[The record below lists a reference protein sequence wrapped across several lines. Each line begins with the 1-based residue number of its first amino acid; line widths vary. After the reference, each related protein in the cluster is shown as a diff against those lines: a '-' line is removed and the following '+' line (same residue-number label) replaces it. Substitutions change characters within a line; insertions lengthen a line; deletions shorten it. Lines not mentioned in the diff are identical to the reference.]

1 MWARHPVSSGS
12 SWPVIVF
19 GVSLWIGLR
28 PLRPPQSRKRR
39 VRCAKEPTHKPKLRA
54 SEKTHQTEGSWT
66 RLCRDTNS
74 SSWAP
79 PLGGKRRKKVPL
91 KLPLPLSLVLFPR
104 GVLAG
109 VLVFLPRQACWQTRR
124 CWLRPAST
132 EDDRHA
138 RITRRGRRNAG
149 KALASRPPGS
159 PCSYVTPAQARPM
172 GSTSHTHEGRGDRCG
187 RGGYDGQTGRWRR
200 PGIDGKHRRCCR
212 AGEAAAGLIR
222 RSVW

>member
-1 MWARHPVSSGS
+1 MASYKASSSRGKALRRRRGRDRRYGRVGAACESFVVVRTFCATSMWARHPVSSGS

-19 GVSLWIGLR
+19 AVSLWIGLR

-66 RLCRDTNS
+66 RLAAATRT
-74 SSWAP
+74 P
-79 PLGGKRRKKVPL
+79 RHGPRL

-124 CWLRPAST
+124 CSSQVVRCIQSCNKLHYSQLLRLRS
-132 EDDRHA
+132 D
-138 RITRRGRRNAG
+138 
-149 KALASRPPGS
+149 
-159 PCSYVTPAQARPM
+159 
-172 GSTSHTHEGRGDRCG
+172 
-187 RGGYDGQTGRWRR
+187 
-200 PGIDGKHRRCCR
+200 
-212 AGEAAAGLIR
+212 AAAGLLLASSYCTLSKLDPQKAPLR
-222 RSVW
+222 GA

>member
-66 RLCRDTNS
+66 RLAAATPVSTPRHGPRHLVKKSAPQTAS
-74 SSWAP
+74 APFPRAFSSWC
-79 PLGGKRRKKVPL
+79 
-91 KLPLPLSLVLFPR
+91 SCWCS
-104 GVLAG
+104 GVLAKTG
-109 VLVFLPRQACWQTRR
+109 LLANTSLLAPLSQHGGRSPRQDHSQREA
-124 CWLRPAST
+124 
-132 EDDRHA
+132 E
-138 RITRRGRRNAG
+138 RGQGVSIAAAG
-149 KALASRPPGS
+149 LTVFV
-159 PCSYVTPAQARPM
+159 CHPAQARPM

>member
-28 PLRPPQSRKRR
+28 PLRPPQSRKQR

-66 RLCRDTNS
+66 RLAAATQNS

-79 PLGGKRRKKVPL
+79 PLGGEKVPL

-124 CWLRPAST
+124 CWLRSAST

-159 PCSYVTPAQARPM
+159 PCSYVTPRRRDRWAPRATPTKAEAIAVGEEATMARLDA
-172 GSTSHTHEGRGDRCG
+172 GGDLASMANTADAVERVKRQLG
-187 RGGYDGQTGRWRR
+187 
-200 PGIDGKHRRCCR
+200 
-212 AGEAAAGLIR
+212 
-222 RSVW
+222 

>member
-28 PLRPPQSRKRR
+28 PLRPPQSRKRAGA
-39 VRCAKEPTHKPKLRA
+39 VRKRA
-54 SEKTHQTEGSWT
+54 HPQTETAHEKTHQTEGSWT
-66 RLCRDTNS
+66 RPGLPRHELLVMGPATWWRS
-74 SSWAP
+74 KKSAPQTASAPFPRAFSSWC
-79 PLGGKRRKKVPL
+79 
-91 KLPLPLSLVLFPR
+91 SCWCS
-104 GVLAG
+104 GVLAKTG
-109 VLVFLPRQACWQTRR
+109 LLANTSLLAPLSQHVGRSPRQDHSQREAECGQGVSI
-124 CWLRPAST
+124 A
-132 EDDRHA
+132 A
-138 RITRRGRRNAG
+138 AG
-149 KALASRPPGS
+149 LTVFVCP
-159 PCSYVTPAQARPM
+159 PAQARPR

>member
-19 GVSLWIGLR
+19 AVSLLINLR

-79 PLGGKRRKKVPL
+79 RWLLRKKVPL

-104 GVLAG
+104 GVLAKTG
-109 VLVFLPRQACWQTRR
+109 LLANTSLLAPLSQHGGRSPRQDHSQREA
-124 CWLRPAST
+124 
-132 EDDRHA
+132 
-138 RITRRGRRNAG
+138 NAG

>member
-1 MWARHPVSSGS
+1 MAGHCLRCVPLD
-12 SWPVIVF
+12 WPQAAATP
-19 GVSLWIGLR
+19 SE
-28 PLRPPQSRKRR
+28 PQTAGAVRKR
-39 VRCAKEPTHKPKLRA
+39 AHP
-54 SEKTHQTEGSWT
+54 QTET
-66 RLCRDTNS
+66 ARQRKD
-74 SSWAP
+74 AP
-79 PLGGKRRKKVPL
+79 NRGQLDEALPRHELLVMGPATWWRKRVPL

-124 CWLRPAST
+124 CWLRSAST
-132 EDDRHA
+132 EDDRPA

>member
-79 PLGGKRRKKVPL
+79 PLGGL
-91 KLPLPLSLVLFPR
+91 KSAPQTPLPLSLVLFPR

-124 CWLRPAST
+124 CWLRSAST

-159 PCSYVTPAQARPM
+159 PCSYVTPAHA
-172 GSTSHTHEGRGDRCG
+172 GATDGLHEPHP
-187 RGGYDGQTGRWRR
+187 RR
-200 PGIDGKHRRCCR
+200 P
-212 AGEAAAGLIR
+212 R
-222 RSVW
+222 RSLWARRLRWPDWTLAETWHRWQTPPML

>member
-19 GVSLWIGLR
+19 AVSLLINLR

-79 PLGGKRRKKVPL
+79 PLGKPCEKKCPSNCL
-91 KLPLPLSLVLFPR
+91 CPFPSCFFLVVFLLVFWCSCQDR
-104 GVLAG
+104 LAG
-109 VLVFLPRQACWQTRR
+109 KHVAAGSAQPARR
-124 CWLRPAST
+124 TIAT
-132 EDDRHA
+132 
-138 RITRRGRRNAG
+138 
-149 KALASRPPGS
+149 PGS
-159 PCSYVTPAQARPM
+159 LA
-172 GSTSHTHEGRGDRCG
+172 EGGECG
-187 RGGYDGQTGRWRR
+187 QGVS
-200 PGIDGKHRRCCR
+200 I
-212 AGEAAAGLIR
+212 AAAGLTVFVCHPRAGATDGLHEPHPRRPR
-222 RSVW
+222 RSLWARRLRWPDWTLAETWHRWQTPPML

>member
-1 MWARHPVSSGS
+1 MASYKASSSRGKALRRRRGRDRRYGRVGAACESFVVVRTFCATSMWARHPVSSGS

-19 GVSLWIGLR
+19 AVSLWIGLR

-66 RLCRDTNS
+66 RLAAMPRHELLVMGPAT
-74 SSWAP
+74 WW
-79 PLGGKRRKKVPL
+79 LRKKVPL

-124 CWLRPAST
+124 CSSQVVRCIQSCNKLHYSQLLRLRS
-132 EDDRHA
+132 D
-138 RITRRGRRNAG
+138 
-149 KALASRPPGS
+149 
-159 PCSYVTPAQARPM
+159 
-172 GSTSHTHEGRGDRCG
+172 
-187 RGGYDGQTGRWRR
+187 
-200 PGIDGKHRRCCR
+200 
-212 AGEAAAGLIR
+212 AAAGLLLASSYCTLPKLDPQKAPLR
-222 RSVW
+222 GA